1 MLKLV
6 TVDWKS
12 QEEVQIGVSLFVHRL
27 KKNEINISERQ
38 QKNSGLTKQFPSF
51 LKTRNEPAR
60 RTTENM

>member
-6 TVDWKS
+6 AVDWKS

-27 KKNEINISERQ
+27 KKKFTYQRDSK
-38 QKNSGLTKQFPSF
+38 KNSGLTKQFPSF

>member
-6 TVDWKS
+6 AVDWKS
-12 QEEVQIGVSLFVHRL
+12 QEEVQIGVSLFMHRL
-27 KKNEINISERQ
+27 KKTKLTYQRDSK
-38 QKNSGLTKQFPSF
+38 KNSGLTKQFPSF